1 MNPLG
6 MIISFAP
13 WLVLKILTNI
23 PILDPLTRLK
33 TALVIAIL
41 ICLFQSRNAVK
52 GFIFWGTISFFAF
65 SFVTVV
71 LMTNLW
77 VINHL
82 GLLSQLTM
90 SAIVW
95 GSILFRRPFTIDYAK
110 QHVPPERWNHPA
122 FLRKNYLIT
131 GIWGCYFLLGV
142 AISEIRIYEPQVSH
156 LLLEVLDNAS
166 MLAIILFTSH
176 ASQKRTVSAS
186 SGGGQD
192 TQAAD

>member
-1 MNPLG
+1 MGL
-6 MIISFAP
+6 IISFAP
-13 WLVLKILTNI
+13 WLVLKILTSI
-23 PILDPLTRLK
+23 PFLDPLTRLK
-33 TALVIAIL
+33 TALVIAII

-52 GFIFWGTISFFAF
+52 GFIFWGAISFFAF

-71 LMTNLW
+71 LMTNMW
-77 VINHL
+77 VIGHL
-82 GLLSQLTM
+82 GLLSQSTM

-95 GSILFRRPFTIDYAK
+95 GSILFRRPFTLDYAK
-110 QHVPPERWNHPA
+110 QHVPPEWWNHPA
-122 FLRKNYLIT
+122 FLRKNYFIT

-142 AISEIRIYEPQVSH
+142 VISEIRIYEPQISH
-156 LLLEVLDNAS
+156 LLLEIIDNAS

-176 ASQKRTVSAS
+176 AAKKPTVSSS